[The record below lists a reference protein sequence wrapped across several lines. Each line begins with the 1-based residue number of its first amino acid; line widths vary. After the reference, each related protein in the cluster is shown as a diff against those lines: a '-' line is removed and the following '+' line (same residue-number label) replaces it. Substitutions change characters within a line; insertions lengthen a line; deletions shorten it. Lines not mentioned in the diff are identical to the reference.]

1 MTDIRAARQTY
12 LDNKL
17 EILNMVLNQL
27 DDDNDSTPMTKL
39 CRRFGRPATGR
50 HPGRPAVGFAPPQK
64 SLVFHIVNIFE
75 ELRPPTRM
83 SKNFDPPFPLIVG
96 QMFATKKI

>member
-50 HPGRPAVGFAPPQK
+50 HPGRPAVGFAPPPK
-64 SLVFHIVNIFE
+64 KKVVFSHCKHF
-75 ELRPPTRM
+75 RGASPPYQHV
-83 SKNFDPPFPLIVG
+83 KEF
-96 QMFATKKI
+96 